1 MNDRIIKIKN
11 LNKNFFQNKNQ
22 IDILKNLNF
31 EVKKGDVISILG
43 PSGSGKSTFLNIL
56 GLLDSNFSGDYILLD
71 TNTKKLKVDQ
81 KNFIRN
87 HSIGFVHQFFHLI
100 PELNVLENVSLP
112 NLINGNNYRESQYKA
127 KDMLVKFGLEDR
139 ILFKPINLSGGEKQR
154 VAIARALI
162 NKPEVILADE
172 MTGNLDVKTS
182 NLIFEFFLEK
192 IRTNKQTLIYVTHN
206 KNYAKKADQTYEI
219 NNQDL
224 LRIL

>member
-1 MNDRIIKIKN
+1 
-11 LNKNFFQNKNQ
+11 
-22 IDILKNLNF
+22 
-31 EVKKGDVISILG
+31 
-43 PSGSGKSTFLNIL
+43 
-56 GLLDSNFSGDYILLD
+56 
-71 TNTKKLKVDQ
+71 
-81 KNFIRN
+81 
-87 HSIGFVHQFFHLI
+87 
-100 PELNVLENVSLP
+100 
-112 NLINGNNYRESQYKA
+112 
-127 KDMLVKFGLEDR
+127 MLVKFGLEDR

-206 KNYAKKADQTYEI
+206 KNYAKKADQIYEI